1 MGVPEPTEQPTERP
15 TLEPSH
21 PRSTRHPSAAPT
33 EEPIYRPTLEPTH
46 PRSSKHS
53 SAAPTEEPSEL
64 EKEVPEEEEPEEE
77 EPKEEEPEE
86 EEPGKEEP
94 VQEPTSEPEEEEPET
109 DDRVG
114 EQSEPLP
121 VPCESDSGTSTFC
134 PGKLPATVAR
144 VYLEPGCIL
153 LSVNDLTTINEN
165 PKYDESAILVIC
177 SSKDG
182 GVVKVDEKVLTDF
195 DMIFMGDSMISSI
208 IFGPDTNIKIYETGD
223 FTGKSL
229 EVTPEGN
236 SKSASLRS
244 IKFEKGKDRTANDLI
259 KSFEF
264 TSESEDLNNCEDA
277 MQVYYFKSYLDKLK
291 KMNKKRLRTR

>member
-1 MGVPEPTEQPTERP
+1 MG
-15 TLEPSH
+15 SH

-46 PRSSKHS
+46 PRSSKHP

-144 VYLEPGCIL
+144 VHLEPGCIL

-177 SSKDG
+177 SSKEG

-195 DMIFMGDSMISSI
+195 DMIFMGDSMISSV
-208 IFGPDTNIKIYETGD
+208 IFGPDTNIKAYESGD
-223 FTGKSL
+223 FTSTSL
-229 EVTPEGN
+229 EVTPQGD
-236 SKSASLRS
+236 SRSASLRKL
-244 IKFEKGKDRTANDLI
+244 KFGEEKDRTANDLI

-264 TSESEDLNNCEDA
+264 TSESEDLNSCEDA
-277 MQVYYFKSYLDKLK
+277 MQVYYFKSYLEKLK
-291 KMNKKRLRTR
+291 KMQKKRLRTRY

>member
-1 MGVPEPTEQPTERP
+1 MG
-15 TLEPSH
+15 SH

-46 PRSSKHS
+46 PRSSKHP

-64 EKEVPEEEEPEEE
+64 EKE

-144 VYLEPGCIL
+144 VHLEPGCIL
-153 LSVNDLTTINEN
+153 LSV
-165 PKYDESAILVIC
+165 
-177 SSKDG
+177 
-182 GVVKVDEKVLTDF
+182 
-195 DMIFMGDSMISSI
+195 
-208 IFGPDTNIKIYETGD
+208 
-223 FTGKSL
+223 
-229 EVTPEGN
+229 
-236 SKSASLRS
+236 
-244 IKFEKGKDRTANDLI
+244 
-259 KSFEF
+259 
-264 TSESEDLNNCEDA
+264 
-277 MQVYYFKSYLDKLK
+277 
-291 KMNKKRLRTR
+291 

>member
-1 MGVPEPTEQPTERP
+1 MGASNGGCPRTTEKPTEAPTEAPTVPEPTEQPTERP
-15 TLEPSH
+15 TLEPTH
-21 PRSTRHPSAAPT
+21 PRSTRHP
-33 EEPIYRPTLEPTH
+33 
-46 PRSSKHS
+46 

-77 EPKEEEPEE
+77 EPKEEEPEEEEPEEEEPEE

-144 VYLEPGCIL
+144 VHLEPGCIL

-177 SSKDG
+177 SSKEG

-244 IKFEKGKDRTANDLI
+244 IK
-259 KSFEF
+259 
-264 TSESEDLNNCEDA
+264 
-277 MQVYYFKSYLDKLK
+277 
-291 KMNKKRLRTR
+291 

>member
-1 MGVPEPTEQPTERP
+1 MGT
-15 TLEPSH
+15 H

-46 PRSSKHS
+46 PRSSKHP

-64 EKEVPEEEEPEEE
+64 EKKVPE
-77 EPKEEEPEE
+77 EEEPEE

-144 VYLEPGCIL
+144 VHLEPGCIL

-177 SSKDG
+177 SSKEG

-208 IFGPDTNIKIYETGD
+208 IFGPDTNIKAYESGD
-223 FTGKSL
+223 FTGAPI
-229 EVTPEGN
+229 EVTPHGT
-236 SKSASLRS
+236 SASLRT
-244 IKFEKGKDRTANDLI
+244 IKLEDKDRTANDLI

-264 TSESEDLNNCEDA
+264 TSESDDLNSCEDA
-277 MQVYYFKSYLDKLK
+277 MQVYYFKSYLEKLA
-291 KMNKKRLRTR
+291 KMQKKRLRVRF

>member
-1 MGVPEPTEQPTERP
+1 MGT
-15 TLEPSH
+15 H

-46 PRSSKHS
+46 PRSSKHP

-86 EEPGKEEP
+86 EEPK
-94 VQEPTSEPEEEEPET
+94 EEEPKEEEPKEEGPGEET

-114 EQSEPLP
+114 EQSQPLP

-134 PGKLPATVAR
+134 PGKLPATVAK
-144 VYLEPGCIL
+144 VHLEPGCIL